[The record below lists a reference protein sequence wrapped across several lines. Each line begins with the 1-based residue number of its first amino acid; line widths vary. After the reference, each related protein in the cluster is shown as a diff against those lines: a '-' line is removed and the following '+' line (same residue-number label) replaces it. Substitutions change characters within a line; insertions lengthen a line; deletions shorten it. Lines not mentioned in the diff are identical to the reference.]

1 MIRLIILAIFLVIY
15 LIVSL
20 PFMLVE
26 LIIQQFKM
34 NLRSVICLKWVQ
46 FGFWI
51 VMKISGVK
59 TEVKGLENIPDDT
72 SVLFASNHKS
82 YFDIV
87 TTYQYMKRPTGYI
100 AKAEMKKIP
109 LLSWIMYFVNCLFL
123 DRENPRKGLKTIQ
136 KGTDYLQNGVS
147 MFICPEGTRSK
158 TNEMLPFKE
167 GSLKMAIKAKKPI
180 VPVGIINSAA
190 IFEEHFPKIKPGT
203 VKIIFGKP
211 IETKDLSRPEQRE
224 LTSHVQECVAKLLD
238 ENK

>member
-1 MIRLIILAIFLVIY
+1 MEKKILATVGEKEITNLDVENALKSLDPYQAMHFQTEEGKKQLLEDLVNQ
-15 LIVSL
+15 
-20 PFMLVE
+20 E
-26 LIIQQFKM
+26 LF
-34 NLRSVICLKWVQ
+34 
-46 FGFWI
+46 
-51 VMKISGVK
+51 
-59 TEVKGLENIPDDT
+59 
-72 SVLFASNHKS
+72 
-82 YFDIV
+82 
-87 TTYQYMKRPTGYI
+87 YMQAKEDQLHNDEDF
-100 AKAEMKKIP
+100 KAEMKKIP

-190 IFEEHFPKIKPGT
+190 IYEEHFPKIKPGT

>member
-26 LIIQQFKM
+26 LIIQQFNM

-59 TEVKGLENIPDDT
+59 TE
-72 SVLFASNHKS
+72 
-82 YFDIV
+82 V

>member
-26 LIIQQFKM
+26 LIIQQFNM

-123 DRENPRKGLKTIQ
+123 DRENPRKGLKAIQ
-136 KGTDYLQNGVS
+136 KGTD
-147 MFICPEGTRSK
+147 GTRSK

>member
-1 MIRLIILAIFLVIY
+1 
-15 LIVSL
+15 
-20 PFMLVE
+20 
-26 LIIQQFKM
+26 
-34 NLRSVICLKWVQ
+34 
-46 FGFWI
+46 
-51 VMKISGVK
+51 MKISGVK

-158 TNEMLPFKE
+158 TNRNASF
-167 GSLKMAIKAKKPI
+167 
-180 VPVGIINSAA
+180 
-190 IFEEHFPKIKPGT
+190 
-203 VKIIFGKP
+203 
-211 IETKDLSRPEQRE
+211 
-224 LTSHVQECVAKLLD
+224 
-238 ENK
+238 